1 MLRSLSEKLN
11 FGTIE
16 IERLADLIR
25 EFDATAKSVI
35 AELEHRIKNSS
46 GCDMDTMEKTDLC
59 EEQLLAIVNFEFEL
73 RNNPT
78 VVSSQQTFRYYLHKI
93 GKLKD
98 QFESTYYGE

>member
-1 MLRSLSEKLN
+1 MLRSLSEKLS

-16 IERLADLIR
+16 IERLADIIR
-25 EFDATAKSVI
+25 EFDATAISVI
-35 AELEHRIKNSS
+35 NELERRIGNNIS
-46 GCDMDTMEKTDLC
+46 CDMETMEKTDLC

-78 VVSSQQTFRYYLHKI
+78 VISSQQTFKQHLHKI

-98 QFESTYYGE
+98 QFESTYDGE